1 MLMVQHG
8 RQHRD
13 GASQRAAVVPGLR
26 RGLRRFDGASD
37 SERTGLR
44 CGTAERRHTAGAVMR
59 QFGLWLAIVLVL
71 VLVRLGYYNRREVG
85 S

>member
-1 MLMVQHG
+1 
-8 RQHRD
+8 
-13 GASQRAAVVPGLR
+13 
-26 RGLRRFDGASD
+26 
-37 SERTGLR
+37 
-44 CGTAERRHTAGAVMR
+44 MR